1 MHWGPLTF
9 QAVIIWRH
17 ELNGGR
23 VFLHDII
30 DLEATAAVPG
40 VDVPP
45 LGEKRRHGIGDLWTL
60 LQKNT

>member
-1 MHWGPLTF
+1 
-9 QAVIIWRH
+9 
-17 ELNGGR
+17 LNGGR

-45 LGEKRRHGIGDLWTL
+45 LGEKRRHGIGDLGTL